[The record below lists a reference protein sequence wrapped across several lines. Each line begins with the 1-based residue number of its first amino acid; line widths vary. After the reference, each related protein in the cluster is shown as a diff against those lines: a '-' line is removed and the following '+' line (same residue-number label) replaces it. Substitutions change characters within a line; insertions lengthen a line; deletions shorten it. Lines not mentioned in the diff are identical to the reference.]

1 MKENGFP
8 LLGINDDKEEKKD
21 EEKKD
26 GTKEDFSD
34 LNDKFIK

>member
-8 LLGINDDKEEKKD
+8 FTINDDKEEKKD